1 MQYGRIVFLVLVL
14 GLLTS
19 PVESFANKSS
29 VKIEA
34 PRAAEKGSEIRINIH
49 VFHEGNN
56 FIHHT
61 NWLDIKINDKPVQR
75 WEYSAFKK
83 PEAGDFT
90 RELRY
95 KIIEPI
101 TIVAQ
106 SNCNIHGS
114 VGATTWTVTLAPG
127 EKGQVNQEGG
137 KEGAE
142 P

>member
-1 MQYGRIVFLVLVL
+1 MQYRPIVFLALVL
-14 GLLTS
+14 GLLSS

-34 PRAAEKGSEIRINIH
+34 PQVAERGSEIRINIH

-61 NWLDIKINDKPVQR
+61 NSVDIKINDKPVQR
-75 WEYSAFKK
+75 WEFSAFKK
-83 PEAGDFT
+83 PEAENFT
-90 RELRY
+90 REVRY
-95 KIIEPI
+95 KITEPI

-114 VGATTWTVTLAPG
+114 AGATTRTVTLAP
-127 EKGQVNQEGG
+127 EKKGQVHQEGKG
-137 KEGAE
+137 GTE

>member
-1 MQYGRIVFLVLVL
+1 MRYGRIVFLILVL
-14 GLLTS
+14 GLLAF
-19 PVESFANKSS
+19 PVESLANKSS

-34 PRAAEKGSEIRINIH
+34 PQVAEKGSEIRINIH

-61 NWLDIKINDKPVQR
+61 SWVDIKINDRPVHR
-75 WEYSAFKK
+75 WEFSALKK
-83 PEAGDFT
+83 PEAGNFT

-95 KIIEPI
+95 KITEPI

-114 VGATTWTVTLAPG
+114 VGATTWTVSVAPW
-127 EKGQVNQEGG
+127 EKAQIHQGG
-137 KEGAE
+137 GTEGAE

>member
-1 MQYGRIVFLVLVL
+1 MQTRRIVFLVLVL

-19 PVESFANKSS
+19 PVESFADKSS

-34 PRAAEKGSEIRINIH
+34 PRVVEKGSEINIKIH

-61 NWLDIKINDKPVQR
+61 NWVDIKINDKPFQR
-75 WEYSAFKK
+75 WEFSAFKK
-83 PEAGDFT
+83 PEAGNFT
-90 RELRY
+90 REVTY
-95 KIIEPI
+95 KITEPI

-114 VGATTWTVTLAPG
+114 AGATTWTVTLVPE
-127 EKGQVNQEGG
+127 EKGQVHQEG
-137 KEGAE
+137 KEGTE